1 MYILLDQVGK
11 QLTLDCMNRML
22 AYGLMTFILFV
33 GIYGCSKED
42 EGTESKEDCFYL
54 SDLSDEEL
62 VELLLDE
69 Y

>member
-11 QLTLDCMNRML
+11 QLTFDCMNRIL
-22 AYGLMTFILFV
+22 ACGLMTFILF
-33 GIYGCSKED
+33 GINGCSKED

-62 VELLLDE
+62 VELLLDRN
-69 Y
+69 